1 MNMEKAQQLREGV
14 RDAYSAAAQNPQ
26 AKHPFPVGRQFAE
39 SLGYLPDV
47 LASLPSA
54 AVDAFAGVS
63 NVAIF
68 ADIPLGATV
77 LDLGCGSGLD
87 SLIAARRV
95 GPSGQVIGVDFSEA
109 MLHRARQA
117 AAEVGADNMEYRRAD
132 AENIPLEADSIDVAL
147 VNGIFNLNPARD
159 LIFAELARVMRPGG
173 AVYAAEIILRE
184 PLPPETQAS
193 ETNWFA

>member
-1 MNMEKAQQLREGV
+1 MNTEKAQQLREGV
-14 RDAYSAAAQNPQ
+14 RDAYSAVAENPQ
-26 AKHPFPVGRQFAE
+26 AKHPFPVGRSFAE
-39 SLGYLPDV
+39 SLGYPPEL
-47 LASLPSA
+47 LASLPA
-54 AVDAFAGVS
+54 VAVDAFAGVS
-63 NVAIF
+63 NAAIF

-87 SLIAARRV
+87 SLIAAGRV
-95 GPSGQVIGVDFSEA
+95 GPNGHVIGVDFSET
-109 MLHRARQA
+109 MLARAQQA
-117 AAEVGADNMEYRRAD
+117 AAEVGADNMAFRRAD
-132 AENIPLEADSIDVAL
+132 AENIPLEADTIDVAL

-173 AVYAAEIILRE
+173 VVYAAEIILRE

>member
-1 MNMEKAQQLREGV
+1 MNIDMAQQLRDGV
-14 RDAYSAAAQNPQ
+14 RQAYSVAAQNPQ
-26 AKHPFPVGRQFAE
+26 AKHPFPVGGQFAE

-95 GPSGQVIGVDFSEA
+95 GSSGQVIGVDFSEA

-117 AAEVGADNMEYRRAD
+117 AAEVGADNMEYCRAD